1 MTQRQKCFHCGE
13 KEGILVRL
21 TPREN
26 NNKTVC
32 MECLWAR
39 HPKTALE
46 MLEFI
51 LDKEQAETQA
61 GIIGVWGNE
70 VES

>member
-1 MTQRQKCFHCGE
+1 
-13 KEGILVRL
+13 
-21 TPREN
+21 
-26 NNKTVC
+26 